1 MNHLW
6 IIVSGILIFIVLC
19 VVLNNG
25 KKEGLENMQQP
36 SDYAVAMKLNV
47 TKLQDSLL
55 IPKYKKDYE
64 ASILNLDDYVQTLM
78 LKVVM
83 NISMDKNAMDEAT
96 VIKQLEILNTLEQS
110 KVALNNVM
118 KFVDSQK

>member
-1 MNHLW
+1 MNYFW
-6 IIVSGILIFIVLC
+6 IGIFIFFVLLFFFFYKG
-19 VVLNNG
+19 VR
-25 KKEGLENMQQP
+25 EGLENMQQP
-36 SDYAVAMKLNV
+36 SDYATAMKLNV

-55 IPKYKKDYE
+55 ISKYKKEYE

-83 NISMDKNAMDEAT
+83 NIPMDKNAMDEAS

-110 KVALNNVM
+110 KVALNNVL
-118 KFVDSQK
+118 KFVDNQK

>member
-1 MNHLW
+1 MMNYFW
-6 IIVSGILIFIVLC
+6 IGIFIFFVLLFFFFYKG
-19 VVLNNG
+19 VR
-25 KKEGLENMQQP
+25 EGLENMQQP
-36 SDYAVAMKLNV
+36 SDYATAMKLNV

-55 IPKYKKDYE
+55 ISKYKKEYE

-83 NISMDKNAMDEAT
+83 NIPMDKNAMDEAS

-110 KVALNNVM
+110 KIALNNVM
-118 KFVDSQK
+118 KFVDNQK

>member
-1 MNHLW
+1 MMNYFW
-6 IIVSGILIFIVLC
+6 IGIFIFFVLLFFFFYKG
-19 VVLNNG
+19 VR
-25 KKEGLENMQQP
+25 EGLENMQQP
-36 SDYAVAMKLNV
+36 SDYATAMKLNV

-55 IPKYKKDYE
+55 ISKYKKEYE

-83 NISMDKNAMDEAT
+83 NIPMDKNAMDEAS

-110 KVALNNVM
+110 KVALNNVL
-118 KFVDSQK
+118 KFVDNQK